1 MFDCLK
7 PAIDDD
13 RSLSRAECSG
23 LQPKV
28 IICIERLF
36 NGGRYS
42 KQSLLF
48 HYFFFKGKN
57 TPKLLHKIGAP
68 CKRKPPHGSLAFE
81 WNFFLTRWLV
91 RFYDQKSAFHAD

>member
-1 MFDCLK
+1 MFDCLL
-7 PAIDDD
+7 PPIDND

-48 HYFFFKGKN
+48 HYFFFKGK
-57 TPKLLHKIGAP
+57 KI
-68 CKRKPPHGSLAFE
+68 
-81 WNFFLTRWLV
+81 
-91 RFYDQKSAFHAD
+91 HASYCELFSVSRDV

>member
-1 MFDCLK
+1 MFDCLR
-7 PAIDDD
+7 PAIDND
-13 RSLSRAECSG
+13 RSLRRAECSG

-48 HYFFFKGKN
+48 HYFFFKGKKKKK
-57 TPKLLHKIGAP
+57 TRKLLRKIGAP
-68 CKRKPPHGSLAFE
+68 
-81 WNFFLTRWLV
+81 
-91 RFYDQKSAFHAD
+91 